1 MKKRIQ
7 LITIILTLWSV
18 SSTAGFAFDGT
29 LNRTSYFLP
38 SQVQVIQENNQTF
51 LTTFSTNFDL
61 AFRKTLNDKHPFF
74 SLYYRDL
81 STNASSV
88 YLMTDAERNA
98 EARLVTR
105 QALYAALRDTVND
118 VNLLYTIKEYGRS
131 MTSADMKV
139 KNGDM
144 NFEGPSLSRAGNH
157 DDPSPQETLRSSLML
172 INNADFGLTFRT
184 TFGPFQSN
192 VTYFLA
198 GHDTLGASLQRDLF
212 KEASLSLDYRM
223 ARDESRALV
232 RLNLP
237 FHF

>member
-1 MKKRIQ
+1 MKNRIQ
-7 LITIILTLWSV
+7 LAMTFSSLLSL

-29 LNRTSYFLP
+29 LNQTSYFLP
-38 SQVQVIQENNQTF
+38 SQVQVIEENNQTF
-51 LTTFSTNFDL
+51 LTTFSSNFDL

-81 STNASSV
+81 STNAASV
-88 YLMTDAERNA
+88 YMMTEAERNA

-105 QALYAALRDTVND
+105 QALYTALRETVNN

-139 KNGDM
+139 KDGDM
-144 NFEGPSLSRAGNH
+144 NFEGPSLNRAGNH
-157 DDPSPQETLRSSLML
+157 DDPSPQETFRSSLML

-192 VTYFLA
+192 LTYFLA

-212 KEASLSLDYRM
+212 KEASLSLDYRV
-223 ARDESRALV
+223 ARDESRALL
-232 RLNLP
+232 RLSLP

>member
-1 MKKRIQ
+1 MNKRIQ
-7 LITIILTLWSV
+7 LITLILTLLGV
-18 SSTAGFAFDGT
+18 SPSAVSAFDGT
-29 LNRTSYFLP
+29 LNSTAYPP
-38 SQVQVIQENNQTF
+38 SQIQIVQENNHAF
-51 LTTFSTNFDL
+51 LTTLSGNFDL

-81 STNASSV
+81 STNAPST
-88 YLMTDAERNA
+88 YLMTEAERNA

-118 VNLLYTIKEYGRS
+118 VNLLYTIKEYGRA

-144 NFEGPSLSRAGNH
+144 NFNGPSLSRAGNH

-172 INNADFGLTFRT
+172 INNADFGLTFQT

-198 GHDTLGASLQRDLF
+198 GHDILGASLQKDLF
-212 KEASLSLDYRM
+212 KQASLVLDYRL
-223 ARDESRALV
+223 APDENLALV
-232 RLNLP
+232 SLKLP
-237 FHF
+237 FRY

>member
-7 LITIILTLWSV
+7 LITMILSLLGV
-18 SSTAGFAFDGT
+18 SSTAGFAFDAT

-38 SQVQVIQENNQTF
+38 SQVEVIQENNQTF

-88 YLMTDAERNA
+88 YLMTEAERNT

-184 TFGPFQSN
+184 TFGPFHSD

-212 KEASLSLDYRM
+212 KEASLSLDYRI

-232 RLNLP
+232 RLSLP